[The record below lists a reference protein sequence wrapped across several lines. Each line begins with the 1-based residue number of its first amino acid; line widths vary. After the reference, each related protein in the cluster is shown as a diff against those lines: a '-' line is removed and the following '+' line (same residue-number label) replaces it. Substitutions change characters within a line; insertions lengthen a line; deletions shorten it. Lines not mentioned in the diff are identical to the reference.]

1 MMCRNQVV
9 GRTKEGRLFL
19 HPCGQCLYCRIND
32 TRAWYVRSHFELK
45 KLDRPYH
52 YFLTLTYDEEN
63 LPDDGI
69 CRKDHIKNFLNNL
82 NTSFA
87 LRMRYF
93 ATSDYGSINNR
104 AHYHAIIT
112 STKKITQAQCER
124 IWKKGF
130 VYLKKCNKENV
141 KYTLRYTVKKA
152 PYDKTDFKMF
162 RLISKG
168 WGDNVKQYYT
178 GQDYFII
185 DGKKYGITDYLRK
198 KIGLDKSDV
207 VTYYNF
213 CSMLQNCPDYSKKTG
228 NYSTY
233 LDDMN
238 KLNQTIRRYN
248 R

>member
-1 MMCRNQVV
+1 
-9 GRTKEGRLFL
+9 
-19 HPCGQCLYCRIND
+19 
-32 TRAWYVRSHFELK
+32 
-45 KLDRPYH
+45 
-52 YFLTLTYDEEN
+52 
-63 LPDDGI
+63 
-69 CRKDHIKNFLNNL
+69 
-82 NTSFA
+82 
-87 LRMRYF
+87 
-93 ATSDYGSINNR
+93 
-104 AHYHAIIT
+104 
-112 STKKITQAQCER
+112 
-124 IWKKGF
+124 
-130 VYLKKCNKENV
+130 
-141 KYTLRYTVKKA
+141 
-152 PYDKTDFKMF
+152 MF

-207 VTYYNF
+207 VTYSSFRNMVEY
-213 CSMLQNCPDYSKKTG
+213 CPDYSKKTG